1 MDKKKSTTATP
12 SSSSSAT
19 TNKPN
24 KSSSVSSSSSVASEQ
39 TVATTNSSSI
49 AALPRRCRRILQ
61 NFLLIW
67 LDTNIDE
74 SKQDF
79 KNSLTQLRH
88 LVASITTFTNAKE
101 CVNFLSKIQKEKVFM
116 IVSGSLGRHIVPA
129 IHEWPQLDFT
139 YVFCGNRSVHE
150 QWAKTMLKVKGVYT
164 DIDPICKAL

>member
-1 MDKKKSTTATP
+1 MKRRNRTVAFIHSLFIMDKKKSTTATA

-24 KSSSVSSSSSVASEQ
+24 KSSSVSSSSSAASEQ
-39 TVATTNSSSI
+39 TAATTNSSSI

-88 LVASITTFTNAKE
+88 LVASITTFTDAKE

-116 IVSGSLGRHIVPA
+116 IVSDSLGRHIVPE
-129 IHEWPQLDFT
+129 IHEWP
-139 YVFCGNRSVHE
+139 
-150 QWAKTMLKVKGVYT
+150 
-164 DIDPICKAL
+164 